1 MGLATTND
9 KWQREI
15 SMMLHRHEFESL
27 MSDDQRTSNVLKA
40 KIREAGMPG
49 GSTLATMVPSHAELT
64 IPNQPFISFLCFKYA
79 IADPALRIDGQMG
92 TVSAT
97 CPLFSKAGNNCGCRL
112 NDEHMRHCKT
122 VWPGPSIVHDCIV
135 SWLESTVAKVCGAC
149 ISELKHD
156 IAGTIKRPYDV
167 LGAPKHGLKKRAFD
181 VAVIDCATEA
191 RSRATHKSV
200 LPPMRAAEQRK
211 FKDFNVYAA
220 RAHSIKA
227 NEYAPFVVNGAGAV
241 GESANSVMHMLARAA
256 VPGADKDSA
265 IRLKRSM
272 WVSQARKELMASMV
286 KAHHYAV
293 VQKAR
298 LIQGAL
304 FLERHVGAGSPKG
317 VPAHIHRDALPEELS
332 AFGPMDLN
340 GEEGLNLDRDGPR
353 IVKLPPGMPPASPPS
368 PGHAAS
374 P

>member
-1 MGLATTND
+1 M
-9 KWQREI
+9 
-15 SMMLHRHEFESL
+15 
-27 MSDDQRTSNVLKA
+27 
-40 KIREAGMPG
+40 
-49 GSTLATMVPSHAELT
+49 
-64 IPNQPFISFLCFKYA
+64 
-79 IADPALRIDGQMG
+79 
-92 TVSAT
+92 
-97 CPLFSKAGNNCGCRL
+97 
-112 NDEHMRHCKT
+112 
-122 VWPGPSIVHDCIV
+122 
-135 SWLESTVAKVCGAC
+135 
-149 ISELKHD
+149 
-156 IAGTIKRPYDV
+156 
-167 LGAPKHGLKKRAFD
+167 
-181 VAVIDCATEA
+181 
-191 RSRATHKSV
+191 
-200 LPPMRAAEQRK
+200 
-211 FKDFNVYAA
+211 
-220 RAHSIKA
+220 
-227 NEYAPFVVNGAGAV
+227 VNGAGAV

-340 GEEGLNLDRDGPR
+340 GGEGLNLDRDGPR